1 MTGEPA
7 PNRWRA
13 LIEAWR
19 DRRLAVIFLLGMASG
34 YPWVL
39 IGSAMSAWLAELGIS
54 RSAIGLIGGV
64 TAMYAVNFLWAPVL
78 DRFRPIW
85 LGRLGRR
92 RGWIVAMQLGLL
104 LATLALSRAQPGDML
119 LGTGMILLVIAF
131 LSATQDI
138 AIDAYRVELIPR
150 EDQAR
155 ISYGSAMATSGWWTG
170 YGLLGALPF
179 WFVDTLPGGWNSA
192 YLGLAAIWLAF
203 IAAVVALAPQPEA
216 ARPLDA
222 SGESLG
228 LRIRRAVVEPLADF
242 FARNGVKLA
251 LAILAFVLLF
261 KIGEAFLGRMSIVF
275 YKEVGFSNEQI
286 GTYSKL
292 LNWWVTVIFAVLG
305 SLVNARFG
313 IIKGLFIGGIAM
325 AATNL
330 MFSWLAT
337 VGPEPWL
344 LSLTVVVDGFT
355 AALGT
360 VAFMAFIT
368 FLSSHTFTATQYALL
383 ASIGNLG
390 RTTLASGSGWAVD
403 TLGGDWSLFFMLTA
417 VAVIPSLLI
426 LTWLS
431 PRLKT
436 RYPEAFTAPQARLE
450 LMQRQYRCA
459 DHDLLSRHASGSSS
473 RRVVDAPARRR
484 NQIEWPERFASQAH

>member
-1 MTGEPA
+1 MQVKPVPGA
-7 PNRWRA
+7 RLSA
-13 LIEAWR
+13 LLAAWR

-39 IGSAMSAWLAELGIS
+39 IGSAMSAWLSELGIS

-64 TAMYAVNFLWAPVL
+64 TAMYAVNFLWAPIL
-78 DRFRPIW
+78 DRYRPFW
-85 LGRLGRR
+85 LGRLGKR

-104 LATLALSRAQPGDML
+104 LATLALSRVQPGDML
-119 LGTGMILLVIAF
+119 LGTGAILLLIAF
-131 LSATQDI
+131 FSATQDI

-179 WFVDTLPGGWNSA
+179 WFVDTLAGGWNSA

-216 ARPLDA
+216 GRSMGSIDTSTDL
-222 SGESLG
+222 STSR
-228 LRIRRAVVEPLADF
+228 RIHQAVVEPLAEF
-242 FARNGVKLA
+242 FQRNGVRLA

-275 YKEVGFSNEQI
+275 YKEVGFSNEEI

-292 LNWWVTVIFAVLG
+292 LNWWVTVVFAILG

-313 IIKGLFIGGIAM
+313 IIRGLFVGGIAM
-325 AATNL
+325 ASTNL
-330 MFSWLAT
+330 MFSWLAV

-344 LSLTVVVDGFT
+344 LSLTVIVDGFT

-383 ASIGNLG
+383 ASIVNLG
-390 RTTLASGSGWAVD
+390 RTTLASGSGWVVD
-403 TLGGDWSLFFMLTA
+403 QLGGNWALFFLLTSLA
-417 VAVIPSLLI
+417 VLPGLLLLLKI
-426 LTWLS
+426 RPWLVE
-431 PRLKT
+431 
-436 RYPEAFTAPQARLE
+436 RYPGALARAGK
-450 LMQRQYRCA
+450 A
-459 DHDLLSRHASGSSS
+459 DRGS
-473 RRVVDAPARRR
+473 AR
-484 NQIEWPERFASQAH
+484 P

>member
-1 MTGEPA
+1 MTADTPEPSH
-7 PNRWRA
+7 RLRD
-13 LIEAWR
+13 LILAWR

-39 IGSAMSAWLAELGIS
+39 VGSAMSAWLAELGIS

-64 TAMYAVNFLWAPVL
+64 TAMYAVNFLWAPLL
-78 DRFRPIW
+78 DRFRPGW
-85 LGRLGRR
+85 LGRLGKR

-104 LATLALSRAQPGDML
+104 LATLVLSRAQPGEML
-119 LGTGMILLVIAF
+119 LGTGLILLVIAF

-179 WFVDTLPGGWNSA
+179 WFVDSLAGGWGSA
-192 YLGLAAIWLAF
+192 YVGLAAIWLAF

-216 ARPLDA
+216 ARPLVDLSQ
-222 SGESLG
+222 SGLE
-228 LRIRRAVVEPLADF
+228 RIRRAVVEPLAEF
-242 FARNGVKLA
+242 FSRNGVKLA

-261 KIGEAFLGRMSIVF
+261 KVGEAFLGRMSIVF

-313 IIKGLFIGGIAM
+313 IIRGLFIGGIAM
-325 AATNL
+325 ASTNL
-330 MFSWLAT
+330 MFSWLAV

-368 FLSSHTFTATQYALL
+368 FLSSRTFTATQYALL

-403 TLGGDWSLFFMLTA
+403 ALGGNWSLFFILTA
-417 VAVIPSLLI
+417 VAVIPGLLI
-426 LTWLS
+426 LAWLS
-431 PRLKT
+431 PRLVE
-436 RYPEAFTAPQARLE
+436 RYPDAFRRAGLQA
-450 LMQRQYRCA
+450 
-459 DHDLLSRHASGSSS
+459 S
-473 RRVVDAPARRR
+473 RRRDVY
-484 NQIEWPERFASQAH
+484 

>member
-1 MTGEPA
+1 MPA
-7 PNRWRA
+7 EGAPSRWRA

-39 IGSAMSAWLAELGIS
+39 IGSAMSAWLSELGIS

-64 TAMYAVNFLWAPVL
+64 TAMYAINFLWAPVL
-78 DRFRPIW
+78 DRFRPFW
-85 LGRLGRR
+85 LGRLGKR
-92 RGWIVAMQLGLL
+92 RGWIVTMQLGLL
-104 LATLALSRAQPGDML
+104 ASTVVLSRAQPGDML
-119 LGTGMILLVIAF
+119 LGTGVILLVIAF

-179 WFVDTLPGGWNSA
+179 WFVDALPGGWNSA
-192 YLGLAAIWLAF
+192 YLGLAALWLAF
-203 IAAVVALAPQPEA
+203 IASVVALAPQPEA

-222 SGESLG
+222 TGESLA

-242 FARNGVKLA
+242 FERNGVKLA

-330 MFSWLAT
+330 MFSWLAI

-344 LSLTVVVDGFT
+344 LSLTVIVDGFT

-403 TLGGDWSLFFMLTA
+403 MLGGNWSLFFVLTA
-417 VAVIPSLLI
+417 VGVVPGLLI
-426 LTWLS
+426 LAWLS

-436 RYPEAFTAPQARLE
+436 RYPAAFTPRTPT
-450 LMQRQYRCA
+450 
-459 DHDLLSRHASGSSS
+459 G
-473 RRVVDAPARRR
+473 
-484 NQIEWPERFASQAH
+484 

>member
-1 MTGEPA
+1 MTAERAA
-7 PNRWRA
+7 PGGRARA
-13 LIEAWR
+13 LLAAWR

-39 IGSAMSAWLAELGIS
+39 IGSAMSAWLSELGIS

-64 TAMYAVNFLWAPVL
+64 TAMYAVNFLWAPLL

-85 LGRLGRR
+85 LGRLGKR
-92 RGWIVAMQLGLL
+92 RGWIVAMQSGLL
-104 LATLALSRAQPGDML
+104 LATLVLSRAQPGEML
-119 LGTGMILLVIAF
+119 LGTGIILLVIAF

-150 EDQAR
+150 ADQAR
-155 ISYGSAMATSGWWTG
+155 ISYGAAMATSGWWTG

-179 WFVDTLPGGWNSA
+179 WFVDTLAGGWNSA
-192 YLGLAAIWLAF
+192 YLGLAMIWLGF

-216 ARPLDA
+216 ARPLTD
-222 SGESLG
+222 LG
-228 LRIRRAVVEPLADF
+228 QTLSARIRHAVVEPLAEF
-242 FARNGVKLA
+242 FSRNGIKLA
-251 LAILAFVLLF
+251 LAVLAFVLLF

-275 YKEVGFSNEQI
+275 YKEIGFSNEQI

-292 LNWWVTVIFAVLG
+292 LNWWVTVVFAILG

-313 IIKGLFIGGIAM
+313 ILRGLFIGGIAM
-325 AATNL
+325 ASTNL
-330 MFSWLAT
+330 MFSWLAVT
-337 VGPEPWL
+337 GPEPWL

-360 VAFMAFIT
+360 VAFMSFIT

-390 RTTLASGSGWAVD
+390 RTTLASSSGWMVD
-403 TLGGDWSLFFMLTA
+403 GLDGNWSLFFVLTA
-417 VAVIPSLLI
+417 IAVIPSLVI
-426 LTWLS
+426 LAWLS
-431 PRLKT
+431 PRLTAK
-436 RYPEAFTAPQARLE
+436 YPEAFGRS
-450 LMQRQYRCA
+450 C
-459 DHDLLSRHASGSSS
+459 
-473 RRVVDAPARRR
+473 PAGCKR
-484 NQIEWPERFASQAH
+484 P

>member
-1 MTGEPA
+1 MQVKPVPGA
-7 PNRWRA
+7 RLSA
-13 LIEAWR
+13 LLAAWR

-39 IGSAMSAWLAELGIS
+39 IGSAMSAWLSELGIS

-78 DRFRPIW
+78 DRFRPFW
-85 LGRLGRR
+85 LGRLGKR
-92 RGWIVAMQLGLL
+92 RGWIVAMQLGLF
-104 LATLALSRAQPGDML
+104 LATLALSRVQPGEML
-119 LGTGMILLVIAF
+119 LGTGLILLVIAF

-179 WFVDTLPGGWNSA
+179 WFVDRLPGGWNSA
-192 YLGLAAIWLAF
+192 YLGLAAIWIAF
-203 IAAVVALAPQPEA
+203 IAAVVALAPQPETSHPREQA
-216 ARPLDA
+216 D
-222 SGESLG
+222 ESIAH
-228 LRIRRAVVEPLADF
+228 RIRRAVIEPLAEF
-242 FARNGVKLA
+242 FQRNGVKLA

-261 KIGEAFLGRMSIVF
+261 KLGEAFLGRMSIVF

-292 LNWWVTVIFAVLG
+292 LNWWVTVVFAILG

-313 IIKGLFIGGIAM
+313 IIRGLFVGGIAM
-325 AATNL
+325 ASTNL
-330 MFSWLAT
+330 MFSWLAV

-344 LSLTVVVDGFT
+344 LSLTVIVDGFT

-390 RTTLASGSGWAVD
+390 RTTLASGSGWIVD
-403 TLGGDWSLFFMLTA
+403 RLDGNWALFFVLTA
-417 VAVIPSLLI
+417 VAVVPGLLLLWR
-426 LTWLS
+426 LTPL
-431 PRLKT
+431 LKA
-436 RYPEAFTAPQARLE
+436 RYSEAFGNR
-450 LMQRQYRCA
+450 
-459 DHDLLSRHASGSSS
+459 
-473 RRVVDAPARRR
+473 
-484 NQIEWPERFASQAH
+484 

>member
-1 MTGEPA
+1 MQLKLA
-7 PNRWRA
+7 PDSRA
-13 LIEAWR
+13 GALLAAWR

-39 IGSAMSAWLAELGIS
+39 IGSAMSAWLSELGIS

-78 DRFRPIW
+78 DRFRPFW

-104 LATLALSRAQPGDML
+104 TATLALSRVQPGDML
-119 LGTGMILLVIAF
+119 LGTGVILLLIAF
-131 LSATQDI
+131 FSATQDI

-179 WFVDTLPGGWNSA
+179 WFVDKLPGGWNTA
-192 YLGLAAIWLAF
+192 YVGLAAIWLGF

-216 ARPLDA
+216 ARPLHDA
-222 SGESLG
+222 EQSLA
-228 LRIRRAVVEPLADF
+228 LRIRRAVVEPLAEF
-242 FARNGVKLA
+242 FQRNGVKLA
-251 LAILAFVLLF
+251 LSILAFVLLF
-261 KIGEAFLGRMSIVF
+261 KLGEAFLGRMSIVF
-275 YKEVGFSNEQI
+275 YKEIGFSNEQI

-292 LNWWVTVIFAVLG
+292 LNWWVTVVFAVLG

-313 IIKGLFIGGIAM
+313 IIRGLFIGGIAM

-330 MFSWLAT
+330 MFTWLAMT
-337 VGPEPWL
+337 GPEPWL
-344 LSLTVVVDGFT
+344 LSLTVIVDGFT

-390 RTTLASGSGWAVD
+390 RTTLASGSGWIVD
-403 TLGGDWSLFFMLTA
+403 GLDGNWALFFALTA
-417 VAVIPSLLI
+417 IAVVPSLL
-426 LTWLS
+426 LLW
-431 PRLKT
+431 RLAPMLKA
-436 RYPEAFTAPQARLE
+436 RYSEAFGNP
-450 LMQRQYRCA
+450 
-459 DHDLLSRHASGSSS
+459 
-473 RRVVDAPARRR
+473 
-484 NQIEWPERFASQAH
+484 

>member
-104 LATLALSRAQPGDML
+104 LATLVLSRVQPGDML

-292 LNWWVTVIFAVLG
+292 LNWWVTVVFAVLG

-325 AATNL
+325 ASTNL
-330 MFSWLAT
+330 MFSWLAV

-403 TLGGDWSLFFMLTA
+403 TLGGNWSLFFMLTA
-417 VAVIPSLLI
+417 VAVIPSLVI
-426 LTWLS
+426 LAWLS

-436 RYPEAFTAPQARLE
+436 RYPEAFTRTRP
-450 LMQRQYRCA
+450 
-459 DHDLLSRHASGSSS
+459 
-473 RRVVDAPARRR
+473 
-484 NQIEWPERFASQAH
+484 N

>member
-1 MTGEPA
+1 MQVRPVPGA
-7 PNRWRA
+7 RLGA
-13 LIEAWR
+13 LLAAWR

-64 TAMYAVNFLWAPVL
+64 TVMYAVNFLWAPVL
-78 DRFRPIW
+78 DRFRPLW
-85 LGRLGRR
+85 LGRLGKR

-119 LGTGMILLVIAF
+119 LGTGVILLAIAF

-179 WFVDTLPGGWNSA
+179 WFVDKLPGGWNSA

-203 IAAVVALAPQPEA
+203 IAAVIALAPQPE
-216 ARPLDA
+216 
-222 SGESLG
+222 SGRSMGSIETSTDLSTG
-228 LRIRRAVVEPLADF
+228 RRIRQAVIEPLAEF
-242 FARNGVKLA
+242 FQRNGVRLA

-275 YKEVGFSNEQI
+275 YKEVGFSNEEI

-292 LNWWVTVIFAVLG
+292 LNWWVTVVFAVLG
-305 SLVNARFG
+305 SLLNARFG
-313 IIKGLFIGGIAM
+313 IIRGLFIGGIAM
-325 AATNL
+325 ASTNL
-330 MFSWLAT
+330 MFSWLAV

-344 LSLTVVVDGFT
+344 LSLTVIVDGFT

-403 TLGGDWSLFFMLTA
+403 QLQGNWALFFVLTA
-417 VAVIPSLLI
+417 IAVVPGLL
-426 LTWLS
+426 LLW
-431 PRLKT
+431 RLGPLLRQ
-436 RYPEAFTAPQARLE
+436 RYPDAFGPITPRKSE
-450 LMQRQYRCA
+450 P
-459 DHDLLSRHASGSSS
+459 SG
-473 RRVVDAPARRR
+473 VG
-484 NQIEWPERFASQAH
+484 

>member
-1 MTGEPA
+1 MQVKPVPGA
-7 PNRWRA
+7 RLSA
-13 LIEAWR
+13 LLAAWR

-39 IGSAMSAWLAELGIS
+39 IGSAMSAWLSELGIS

-78 DRFRPIW
+78 DRFRPFW
-85 LGRLGRR
+85 LGRLGKR
-92 RGWIVAMQLGLL
+92 RGWIVAMQLGLF
-104 LATLALSRAQPGDML
+104 LATLALSRAQPGEML

-131 LSATQDI
+131 FSATQDI

-179 WFVDTLPGGWNSA
+179 WFVDRLPGGWNSA
-192 YLGLAAIWLAF
+192 YLGLAAIWIAF
-203 IAAVVALAPQPEA
+203 IAAVVALAPQPETSHPREQA
-216 ARPLDA
+216 D
-222 SGESLG
+222 ESIAH
-228 LRIRRAVVEPLADF
+228 RIRRAVVEPLAEF
-242 FARNGVKLA
+242 FQRNGVKLA

-261 KIGEAFLGRMSIVF
+261 KLGEAFLGRMSIVF

-292 LNWWVTVIFAVLG
+292 LNWWVTVVLAILG
-305 SLVNARFG
+305 RLVNARFG
-313 IIKGLFIGGIAM
+313 IIRGLFVGGIAM
-325 AATNL
+325 ASTNL
-330 MFSWLAT
+330 MFSWLAV

-344 LSLTVVVDGFT
+344 LSLTVIVDGFT

-390 RTTLASGSGWAVD
+390 RTTLASGSGWIVD
-403 TLGGDWSLFFMLTA
+403 RLDGNWALFFVLTA
-417 VAVIPSLLI
+417 VAVVPGLLLLWR
-426 LTWLS
+426 LTPL
-431 PRLKT
+431 LKA
-436 RYPEAFTAPQARLE
+436 RYSEAF
-450 LMQRQYRCA
+450 
-459 DHDLLSRHASGSSS
+459 GG
-473 RRVVDAPARRR
+473 
-484 NQIEWPERFASQAH
+484 